1 MDTDLLPARMI
12 NEYVYCPRLFYLEW
26 VEARFA
32 DNDDTRLG
40 RQVHRRVD
48 TETGAAPLPAD
59 GDLRAARSLTL
70 SSDRLGVIA
79 KLDLVEGAEGT
90 VVPIDY
96 KKGAP
101 QADGTPWPSDEVQ
114 ACLQALLLRE
124 HGYRCDR
131 AELYYAKIRQRVTI
145 ELTPERISQT
155 HDHIAD
161 ARAVANHARAPLPLV
176 DSPKCVRC
184 SLVGLCLPD
193 ETNALLNR
201 RDQPPRRLVPR
212 SPDQLPVYV
221 TTPGA
226 FVGVR
231 GGRLEITVTVDGK
244 REKLDSFRMLDVA
257 QLAVFGRVQIST
269 QVLQDCFARGIPVL
283 WLSTGGWLH
292 GFALGQPPKYVE
304 LRRRQT
310 AAHAQGGAG
319 LAQHMIAGKILN
331 SRTLLRRNTRGDNAS
346 TVASLKRLADQALHA
361 DNFSTL
367 LGIEGTAARL
377 YFAALP
383 STITTSAAPFAE
395 EFSQLGRNRRPP
407 RDPLNALLSFCYSML
422 TKDLVATTLG
432 VGLDPYLGIYHRSG
446 YGRPALALDL
456 AEEFRPLIA
465 DSVVIGLLNNGEIN
479 ERDFIRRA
487 GAVSLTPDGR
497 RTVLRAYERRL
508 HTKIRHPLFGYQIS
522 YRRILDVQTRLLAA
536 VLIGEIPEYQAMV
549 TRTWPAA
556 DTSWPTTSPTPNDY
570 GRSAPSWKD
579 TANASNT
586 RCSSATCQPPNEQ
599 NWKPPRP
606 PS

>member
-1 MDTDLLPARMI
+1 MDSDLLPARMI
-12 NEYVYCPRLFYLEW
+12 NEYVYCARLFYLEW

-59 GDLRAARSLTL
+59 GELRAARSVTL

-79 KLDLVEGAEGT
+79 KLDLVEGDDGA
-90 VVPIDY
+90 VVPVDY

-114 ACLQALLLRE
+114 VCLQALLLRE

-131 AELYYAKIRQRVTI
+131 AELYYAKTRQRVSV
-145 ELTPERISQT
+145 ELTAERIGRTQ
-155 HDHIAD
+155 DHVAA
-161 ARAVANHARAPLPLV
+161 ARATANRATANRATAPLPLV

-193 ETNALLNR
+193 ETNALLSR
-201 RDQPPRRLVPR
+201 GDQPPRRLVPR

-221 TTPGA
+221 ITPGA
-226 FVGVR
+226 YVGVR
-231 GGRLEITVTVDGK
+231 GGRLEVTKTTDGRK
-244 REKLDSFRMLDVA
+244 EKLDSFRLLDVA

-269 QVLQDCFARGIPVL
+269 QALQECFAREIPVL
-283 WLSTGGWLH
+283 WLSTGGWLN
-292 GFALGQPPKYVE
+292 GFAVGQPTKYVE

-319 LAQHMIAGKILN
+319 LAQHMIAGKIIN
-331 SRTLLRRNTRGDNAS
+331 SRTLLRRNTRGDA
-346 TVASLKRLADQALHA
+346 TGTIDSLKRLADQARNA
-361 DNFSTL
+361 DNFGTL

-383 STITTSAAPFAE
+383 AMITSNGSSFAE

-432 VGLDPYLGIYHRSG
+432 VGLDPYLGIFHRSRH
-446 YGRPALALDL
+446 GRPALALDL

-465 DSVVIGLLNNGEIN
+465 DSVVIGLVNNGEITDK
-479 ERDFIRRA
+479 DFIRRA
-487 GAVSLTPDGR
+487 GAVSLTANGR

-508 HTKIRHPLFGYQIS
+508 ETKIRHPVFGYQIS
-522 YRRILDVQTRLLAA
+522 YRRVLDVQARILAA
-536 VLIGEIPEYQAMV
+536 VLVGEIPEYQPMV
-549 TRTWPAA
+549 TR
-556 DTSWPTTSPTPNDY
+556 
-570 GRSAPSWKD
+570 
-579 TANASNT
+579 
-586 RCSSATCQPPNEQ
+586 
-599 NWKPPRP
+599 
-606 PS
+606 

>member
-1 MDTDLLPARMI
+1 MDSELLPARMV
-12 NEYVYCPRLFYLEW
+12 NEYVYCLRLFYLEW
-26 VEARFA
+26 EAWFA

-59 GDLRAARSLTL
+59 GELQAARSVTL

-79 KLDLVEGAEGT
+79 TLDLVEGDAGA
-90 VVPIDY
+90 VVPVDY

-101 QADGTPWPSDEVQ
+101 QPDGTPWPSDEVQ
-114 ACLQALLLRE
+114 VCLQALLLCG

-131 AELYYAKIRQRVTI
+131 AELYYAKTPQRVSVD
-145 ELTPERISQT
+145 LTEERIGRT
-155 HDHIAD
+155 RDHVAD
-161 ARAVANHARAPLPLV
+161 AGVAANRAAAPLV

-193 ETNALLNR
+193 ETNALLSR

-226 FVGVR
+226 YVGVR
-231 GGRLEITVTVDGK
+231 KGRLEITKTTEGK
-244 REKLDSFRMLDVA
+244 KENVDSFRLLDVA
-257 QLAVFGRVQIST
+257 QLAVFGRVQVST
-269 QVLQDCFARGIPVL
+269 PALQECFARGIPVL
-283 WLSTGGWLH
+283 WLSTGGWLN
-292 GFALGQPPKYVE
+292 GFAVGQPTKYVE

-331 SRTLLRRNTRGDNAS
+331 SRTLLRRNTRGDA
-346 TVASLKRLADQALHA
+346 TGVIDSLKRLADQARDA

-383 STITTSAAPFAE
+383 AMISGSSFAA

-432 VGLDPYLGIYHRSG
+432 VGLDPYLGIYHRSRH
-446 YGRPALALDL
+446 GRPALALEP

-465 DSVVIGLLNNGEIN
+465 DSVVIGLVNNGEITDK
-479 ERDFIRRA
+479 DFIRRA
-487 GAVSLTPDGR
+487 GAVSLSPDGR
-497 RTVLRAYERRL
+497 RIVLRAYERRL
-508 HTKIRHPLFGYQIS
+508 ETKIRHPVFGYHQIS
-522 YRRILDVQTRLLAA
+522 YRRVLDVQARVFAA
-536 VLIGEIPEYQAMV
+536 ALVGEIPEYQPMV
-549 TRTWPAA
+549 TR
-556 DTSWPTTSPTPNDY
+556 
-570 GRSAPSWKD
+570 
-579 TANASNT
+579 
-586 RCSSATCQPPNEQ
+586 
-599 NWKPPRP
+599 
-606 PS
+606 